1 MIIAGWTGKD
11 EAALQEHISE
21 LRKIGVAPPVRT
33 PMFYR
38 VASNRVTTASAIE
51 VMGAASSGEVE
62 YFLINIDG
70 KIWVGTGSDHT
81 DREAETIGVTLA
93 KQMCDKPVAPKL
105 WRLSD
110 LENHWSDLILR
121 SYIICDEG
129 NRILYQEGTVDSML
143 YPAKL
148 LNEFGKTDQLGGLA
162 PGDVMLCGTL
172 PVIGAVRPAKR
183 FEFGIFDPILQRRI
197 EHQYDILTLP
207 NEG

>member
-1 MIIAGWTGKD
+1 MGNTIEFTLAFNDRLEVRVLEVSRMIIAGWTGKD

-93 KQMCDKPVAPKL
+93 KQMCDKPVA
-105 WRLSD
+105 
-110 LENHWSDLILR
+110 LIL
-121 SYIICDEG
+121 
-129 NRILYQEGTVDSML
+129 
-143 YPAKL
+143 
-148 LNEFGKTDQLGGLA
+148 KT
-162 PGDVMLCGTL
+162 
-172 PVIGAVRPAKR
+172 IGQ
-183 FEFGIFDPILQRRI
+183 I
-197 EHQYDILTLP
+197 
-207 NEG
+207 